1 MMTVFN
7 MDDGSTELENV
18 DILATRE
25 DILRPFEMPS
35 LQLLSVAESEIASRL
50 QVHHRHSAS
59 THG

>member
-18 DILATRE
+18 DILANRE
-25 DILRPFEMPS
+25 DILRPFEVPS

-50 QVHHRHSAS
+50 QVHHRHF
-59 THG
+59 G

>member
-25 DILRPFEMPS
+25 DILRPFEVPS
-35 LQLLSVAESEIASRL
+35 LQLLSVAESETTRL
-50 QVHHRHSAS
+50 QVRHRHSVS
-59 THG
+59 TLG